1 VTVDSNARESGKNEP
16 SVHQIKSVTPHV
28 VRIFI
33 PSRWTSIPK
42 NQIQKMTSI
51 EHELSTAPIF
61 KDLKE
66 IFDKEWHD
74 KELVFNTTN
83 FLNFQKYAD
92 LVRHITTYHSEY
104 LNYIALIWDC
114 LLTVGLFTIW
124 CRVTVAAYGRP
135 AAAAAFLAVAYVPAA
150 IAETELDQQLNHKLN
165 VFFSTVSTAL
175 ILSLIFFLII
185 IFVCIKK

>member
-1 VTVDSNARESGKNEP
+1 
-16 SVHQIKSVTPHV
+16 VTPHV

-66 IFDKEWHD
+66 IFDKEWHE

-124 CRVTVAAYGRP
+124 SRVTVAAYGRP

-150 IAETELDQQLNHKLN
+150 RAETELDQQLNHKLN
-165 VFFSTVSTAL
+165 VFFSTVGTAL